1 MTDHEANAPAG
12 PPDDLISDAE
22 LGPTDT
28 DEFGHAAIV
37 DSLADIIENRDK
49 DRPVNVALYGPWG
62 SGKSSIA
69 AMLARRYEARDDIE
83 FVRFDAFKYAQQS
96 LRRHFLVEMARAL
109 RPGSKASDGLTH
121 RLRHPFSRR
130 ESTRKQQADTAYRDR
145 LYQSVQRKALALSRR
160 DAGELIKAISVF
172 VLIPVLLAAAG
183 GAAVWAWLF
192 SALDFQP
199 AFVGALPDMFVLL
212 AVPAAAGLFA
222 LVREI
227 VPTATAMAEP
237 SSEEQF
243 ESLFRELV
251 DEAGVT
257 RIAVFVDEID
267 RCSPHEVVETL
278 DTIRTFLGVP
288 GCVFIVAADQR
299 VLEQAISEQVRQTTP
314 DDVMN
319 PYYSAGSAYLDKV
332 FQYQFSLPP
341 LLPTTVSHYALGL
354 VQGLPGV
361 WSEID
366 IEEVV
371 SILVPTHVRSP
382 RRVKAL
388 LNNFVLTYRLARA
401 AGLLAE
407 DDPKKD
413 RSVELAVLVC
423 LQSEFPLFAR
433 DLARHPRLPALLRYI
448 YEGELDDTKPESE
461 PTTVAAPDWAR
472 DETWARAVAYRNG
485 EALGDQMLS
494 AQEREDRGAMQP
506 EAPGAGPSLNLE
518 LREYLLKT
526 SGISGP
532 ATDLIFMKDSG
543 GFFGLDPSEAEAI
556 ADAAFNHDRRTL
568 SRLTSGF
575 DEATRTAVLQF
586 LAARTLEGSF
596 GREGR
601 NMAASLLFLSDS
613 YLSEQ
618 NSHAANEV
626 ARAVASQQ
634 TRRSLGDGEMPGAL
648 KVGLLSRSPQADGL
662 VAAVIE
668 TGRFRYAPTVASAIV
683 RNAKPLCNL
692 GHHDPVVD
700 ALAWAVVQEAD
711 DDLVGIL
718 GSLSQDLSRD
728 LASHAVRP
736 LTAILRGLQTA
747 EFGTQTDEPVDG
759 QVEEV
764 HDRLADLIER
774 LCAAGQTQNA
784 QDIVAAMRDTEQEPW
799 VALALTLLERVGPA
813 ATNAF
818 QCSAAVAAHQ
828 RPLAEIPTWVLAAS
842 GPALRDDDRER
853 LVDDLTNRLWADR
866 ASNEAEPE
874 AYAAAVQAVSALQGV
889 DPAQVR
895 TATSLVAAEFENVGL
910 DPANVERVASEI
922 RRVRLL
928 EDHDLVIGGGDVA
941 MPTLV
946 AFVGGQPPAET
957 PNRPSPAGHY
967 LQLIDEWLPWA
978 AATAEPESVGGLVEA
993 LLASPWIAS
1002 PSRERQAIEAAAAAE
1017 LDPPLSV
1024 DALRA
1029 LLQEHTAQTDAE
1041 RAVSVWVRSYNP
1053 PGTDLWR
1060 VLEPHAWGVLPG
1072 DLAAS
1077 VGDYCDAADP
1087 QEINALVEP
1096 MIGRLPDVPVNHEY
1110 LTAVRS
1116 NSGDQKQMALHLA
1129 AQATKAKSDGPRRN
1143 ILNGWIGLNPT
1154 SSDARHVLIEMIA
1167 IPFANR
1173 ALEGALLLISAEYGQ
1188 LIQDP
1193 PKSIRQALQ
1202 ETLTKKARG
1211 TSSEK
1216 RMRSAMEDLGIVE
1229 QPSLASRI
1237 GRNLLG
1243 R

>member
-1 MTDHEANAPAG
+1 MTDHEATTPVE

-22 LGPTDT
+22 LGPTDS
-28 DEFGHAAIV
+28 DEFGHTAIV
-37 DSLADIIENRDK
+37 DSLADIIEKRDK

-96 LRRHFLVEMARAL
+96 LRRHFLVEMARVL
-109 RPGSKASDGLTH
+109 RPSRTRSGGLSR
-121 RLRHPFSRR
+121 RLRHPFGGG
-130 ESTRKQQADTAYRDR
+130 ESTSIQLTDTAYRDR

-160 DAGELIKAISVF
+160 DAGELIKAIAVF

-183 GAAVWAWLF
+183 GAAGWAWLF

-199 AFVGALPDMFVLL
+199 AFVGALPDMLVLL

-251 DEAGVT
+251 DEAAVS

-314 DDVMN
+314 DDATN

-388 LNNFVLTYRLARA
+388 LNNFVLTYRLAKA
-401 AGLLAE
+401 AGLLTE
-407 DDPKKD
+407 DDPRRD

-448 YEGELDDTKPESE
+448 YEGELDDTKSESE

-472 DETWARAVAYRNG
+472 DETWARALAYRNG
-485 EALGDQMLS
+485 EAFGDQMLS
-494 AQEREDRGAMQP
+494 AHDRDDRGAIRPDAP
-506 EAPGAGPSLNLE
+506 EAGPRLNLE

-526 SGISGP
+526 SGIWGP
-532 ATDLIFMKDSG
+532 GTDLIFMKDSG
-543 GFFGLDPSEAEAI
+543 GFFGLDPSEAEEI
-556 ADAAFNHDRRTL
+556 ADAAFNNDRRTL
-568 SRLTSGF
+568 SRLTNGF
-575 DEATRTAVLQF
+575 DETARTAVLRF

-601 NMAASLLFLSDS
+601 NMAAALLFLSDS

-626 ARAVASQQ
+626 ARAIASQQ

-668 TGRFRYAPTVASAIV
+668 TGRFRYAPPVAFAIL
-683 RNAKPLCNL
+683 RNAKPLCDL

-700 ALAWAVVQEAD
+700 ALAWAVVQD
-711 DDLVGIL
+711 DDGNLVPAL
-718 GSLSQDLSRD
+718 GSLPSDLSRD
-728 LASHAVRP
+728 LASHAVHS
-736 LTAILRGLQTA
+736 LTAILRGLQSA

-764 HDRLADLIER
+764 HERLTALVER
-774 LCAAGQTQNA
+774 LCTAGQAENA
-784 QDIVAAMRDTEQEPW
+784 QDLLAAMLDTEQEPL
-799 VALALTLLERVGPA
+799 VAIALGLLDGVGPA
-813 ATNAF
+813 ATSAF
-818 QCSAAVAAHQ
+818 QCSAAVAAQQ
-828 RPLAEIPTWVLAAS
+828 RPIAEIPTWVLAAT
-842 GPALRDDDRER
+842 GPALGDDERER
-853 LVDDLTNRLWADR
+853 LVDDLTNRLWAER
-866 ASNEAEPE
+866 ALSESEPE
-874 AYAAAVQAVSALQGV
+874 AYTSAVQAVSALQGV
-889 DPAQVR
+889 DPEEIR
-895 TATSLVAAEFENVGL
+895 TAGSLAAAEFENFGL
-910 DPANVERVASEI
+910 DLANVDRVASEI
-922 RRVRLL
+922 RRLRLL
-928 EDHDLVIGGGDVA
+928 EDHDLVIGGGEVA
-941 MPTLV
+941 VPTMV
-946 AFVGGQPPAET
+946 AFIGGQPPVAT
-957 PNRPSPAGHY
+957 PNRPSPVEHY
-967 LQLIDEWLPWA
+967 TELIDEWLPWVTS
-978 AATAEPESVGGLVEA
+978 TAEPESVGIVVEA
-993 LLASPWIAS
+993 FLASPWIPS
-1002 PSRERQAIEAAAAAE
+1002 PCRERQAMEAAASAG
-1017 LDPPLSV
+1017 LDPPLAV

-1029 LLQEHTAQTDAE
+1029 LLEAHPANADAE
-1041 RAVSVWVRSYNP
+1041 KAVSTWVRSYSP
-1053 PGTDLWR
+1053 PGHDLWR
-1060 VLEPHAWGVLPG
+1060 VLEPHAWSGLPG
-1072 DLAAS
+1072 DLAIT
-1077 VGDYCDAADP
+1077 VGDYCDAALP
-1087 QEINALVEP
+1087 QEVNALVEP
-1096 MIGRLPDVPVNHEY
+1096 MIGRLPDVPVSGEY
-1110 LTAVRS
+1110 LAAVHS
-1116 NSGDQKQMALHLA
+1116 TSGDQKAMALHLA
-1129 AQATKAKSDGPRRN
+1129 AQATKAKSDGSRRN
-1143 ILNGWIGLNPT
+1143 ILDGWVALNPT
-1154 SSDARHVLIEMIA
+1154 ARDARHVLIEMIA
-1167 IPFANR
+1167 IPFAKR
-1173 ALEGALLLISAEYGQ
+1173 ALDGALLLISTDYGK

-1202 ETLTKKARG
+1202 ETLTAKAGG

-1216 RMRSAMEDLGIVE
+1216 RMRSALEDLGIVE
-1229 QPSLASRI
+1229 RPSLATRI